1 MRQTQSILIHET
13 AHGMLNL
20 HLIHGHAA
28 QLLLEH
34 ILQFLHCGCSLDC
47 QIDRLAIK
55 VPIGV
60 GRIVRYANAD
70 RYLVWGGE
78 GGDEVG
84 FRETSDTVDSTT
96 RHYCE
101 VLRFVLLAHI
111 VLHLEL
117 AFTARVSTEDFSL
130 LRVERTI
137 PTLHGV
143 PATTGI
149 S

>member
-1 MRQTQSILIHET
+1 
-13 AHGMLNL
+13 
-20 HLIHGHAA
+20 
-28 QLLLEH
+28 
-34 ILQFLHCGCSLDC
+34 
-47 QIDRLAIK
+47 
-55 VPIGV
+55 
-60 GRIVRYANAD
+60 
-70 RYLVWGGE
+70 
-78 GGDEVG
+78 
-84 FRETSDTVDSTT
+84 
-96 RHYCE
+96 
-101 VLRFVLLAHI
+101 LAHI